1 MQRLV
6 LTAKMPTYEACKELA
21 SVLRVLDEYAYIAI
35 SEGRNCGGA
44 WMLRAVFKLN
54 NVQVK
59 FADFQQMLS
68 ETIASAGGTSL
79 LVAA

>member
-6 LTAKMPTYEACKELA
+6 LTAKMPTYEACRELA
-21 SVLRVLDEYAYIAI
+21 NVLRVLDEYAYIAI

-54 NVQVK
+54 NIQVK
-59 FADFQQMLS
+59 FADLQRMLS
-68 ETIASAGGTSL
+68 DTVASAGGVSL
-79 LVAA
+79 LVSA

>member
-1 MQRLV
+1 
-6 LTAKMPTYEACKELA
+6 MPTYEACRELA
-21 SVLRVLDEYAYIAI
+21 GVLRVLDEYAYIAI
-35 SEGRNCGGA
+35 SEGRNCSGA

-59 FADFQQMLS
+59 FSDFQEMLS

>member
-6 LTAKMPTYEACKELA
+6 LTAKMPTYEACTELA
-21 SVLRVLDEYAYIAI
+21 DVLRVLDEYAYVAI

-44 WMLRAVFKLN
+44 WMLRAVFKLSHI
-54 NVQVK
+54 QVK
-59 FADFQQMLS
+59 FADLQRMLS
-68 ETIASAGGTSL
+68 ETILSAGGISL

>member
-21 SVLRVLDEYAYIAI
+21 NVLRVLDEYAYIAI

-44 WMLRAVFKLN
+44 WMLRAVFKLI

-59 FADFQQMLS
+59 FSDFQEMLS

>member
-6 LTAKMPTYEACKELA
+6 LTAKMPTYEACRELA
-21 SVLRVLDEYAYIAI
+21 GVLRVLDEYAYIAI
-35 SEGRNCGGA
+35 SEGRNCSGA

-59 FADFQQMLS
+59 FSDFQEMLS